1 MDVHPTKNGI
11 FIGIDPS
18 PYLKIQD
25 GVELFMVQEGLM
37 DIDGE
42 FMKQMEFDDLK
53 WVLTMM
59 SWVNIDEW
67 LNV

>member
-1 MDVHPTKNGI
+1 
-11 FIGIDPS
+11 
-18 PYLKIQD
+18 
-25 GVELFMVQEGLM
+25 M

>member
-1 MDVHPTKNGI
+1 
-11 FIGIDPS
+11 
-18 PYLKIQD
+18 
-25 GVELFMVQEGLM
+25 MVQEGLM